1 MRLKC
6 GQIVD
11 RPESKLPSFRR
22 HSSLSAC
29 LPVPPRPPRPH
40 RQHHTVNSGFPIDP
54 QSPQQYLNRSLSA
67 LHSRPSHRYPIPSTF
82 QLSEQQPHH
91 HHTIIMAARTVALPR
106 LTVVTQSRL
115 VHAKLHTNA
124 HLALSLG
131 AVRPALPAASR
142 AAAARFPYPSLRPLR
157 TLYLAAT
164 PSRLGVIMPGSS
176 GPEPPNP
183 EPHDAPVAPAEL
195 SEGQYHAA
203 ADDFIERLLARL
215 EERADEKGDLEVEYS
230 VRSLPSI
237 DNVARN

>member
-1 MRLKC
+1 
-6 GQIVD
+6 
-11 RPESKLPSFRR
+11 
-22 HSSLSAC
+22 
-29 LPVPPRPPRPH
+29 
-40 RQHHTVNSGFPIDP
+40 
-54 QSPQQYLNRSLSA
+54 
-67 LHSRPSHRYPIPSTF
+67 
-82 QLSEQQPHH
+82 
-91 HHTIIMAARTVALPR
+91 MAARTGALPR
-106 LTVVTQSRL
+106 LTAMTQSRL
-115 VHAKLHTNA
+115 VHAKLHANA

-142 AAAARFPYPSLRPLR
+142 AATRFPYPSLRPLR

-215 EERADEKGDLEVEYS
+215 EERADAKGDLEVEYS